1 MRDMLLVLNYD
12 SRYASALALK
22 LRAERIDCRILPG
35 DTPFETVIAQEAM
48 GLVLAGS
55 TKGELPDSLDGRL
68 LSCGIPILAMGDTAL
83 AVNSLLGG
91 QLHDKQAVQD
101 VETVSFLKSK
111 LTQELSESERYITV
125 LRPLGLPQDLQP
137 LAQIGEQVIGFMH
150 QSLPIYGFS
159 FQLESNDVDGVGILM
174 SFAQAVCGC
183 STWLSDSAFIAAT
196 KQELQR
202 FSGSGQAV
210 CAMTGGLDS
219 GVSAVLAHQVLGQRL
234 QCVFI
239 DTGLLREN
247 EAEDFLSYYR
257 GTLNMNI
264 LHINAQERFLSAL
277 SGLTDQREKA
287 GAVADCYMQVLG
299 ETLSRLSFDLVIRG
313 TSANDLLG
321 TDGSLPRRPFPSDK
335 PSYEPLRE
343 LFKEEIRDIGVAL
356 GLPQEICQAQ
366 PFPGTGLALRIR
378 GEVTA
383 ARLQVLRKADA
394 LFREEVKAAGM
405 AKRLW
410 KYFAMLDC
418 PPEQGDSDA
427 LSLALRAVMLSSTA
441 DLVRALPARLPYDL
455 LENYCRQV
463 MELCPEIKRVVN
475 DITPGSSFS
484 MAEAR

>member
-12 SRYASALALK
+12 SRYAGALALK

-35 DTPFETVIAQEAM
+35 DTPFETVIAEEPM

-55 TKGELPDSLDGRL
+55 TKGDLPTSLDGRL
-68 LSCGIPILAMGDTAL
+68 LSCGIPVLAMGDAAL

-91 QLHDKQAVQD
+91 SLDDKQSVRD
-101 VETVSFLKSK
+101 VETVRFLPSK
-111 LTQELSESERYITV
+111 LTQGLTESERYLNV
-125 LRPLGLPQDLQP
+125 LRAMALPQDLEP
-137 LAQIGEQVIGFMH
+137 LAMVDEQVIGFVH
-150 QSLPIYGFS
+150 RSLPIYGFS
-159 FQLESNDVDGVGILM
+159 FQLESNDVDGTSILI

-183 STWLSDSAFIAAT
+183 SPWLSDSAFIAAT
-196 KQELQR
+196 KQELQQL
-202 FSGSGQAV
+202 GAGDAV

-234 QCVFI
+234 QCIFI

-247 EAEDFLSYYR
+247 EAEDFLAYYR

-277 SGLTDQREKA
+277 AGLKDQREKA
-287 GAVADCYMQVLG
+287 EAVADCYHEVLAETLARLRFELVILSTNANEVLG
-299 ETLSRLSFDLVIRG
+299 AEAG
-313 TSANDLLG
+313 TP
-321 TDGSLPRRPFPSDK
+321 TRPFPSDK

-343 LFKEEIRDIGVAL
+343 LFKEEIRDVGLAL
-356 GLPQEICQAQ
+356 GMPQEICQAQ

-378 GEVTA
+378 GEVNA

-394 LFREEVKAAGM
+394 IFREDIKAAGL

-418 PPEQGDSDA
+418 PPEVDEGGS
-427 LSLALRAVMLSSTA
+427 LSLALRALTLSSTA
-441 DLVRALPARLPYDL
+441 DLLRALPARLPYDL
-455 LENYCRQV
+455 LENYCSKV
-463 MELCPEIKRVVN
+463 MEAYPEIKRVVN
-475 DITPGSSFS
+475 DITPGDSFTQV
-484 MAEAR
+484 EAR